1 MSFLPYFLSF
11 LSPPQQHA
19 KSVNNVAIRSEMVA
33 ARTSHVALPYEA
45 GEPATLELM
54 LFRTIP
60 KIAKFNTMQTK
71 ETRKAR
77 KTINEANKNPN
88 WTEARATI

>member
-1 MSFLPYFLSF
+1 
-11 LSPPQQHA
+11 
-19 KSVNNVAIRSEMVA
+19 MVA
-33 ARTSHVALPYEA
+33 ARTSQTALPKEA

-54 LFRTIP
+54 VFRTIP
-60 KIAKFNTMQTK
+60 KIAKSSTMQTR

-88 WTEARATI
+88 CTEARATIWAMNAIPHAIGCRIRALDARSADELS

>member
-1 MSFLPYFLSF
+1 LFFLPYFLSF
-11 LSPPQQHA
+11 RSPPQQHA
-19 KSVNNVAIRSEMVA
+19 NKVNRVAIRREMVA
-33 ARTSHVALPYEA
+33 ARTSQVALPKEA

-54 LFRTIP
+54 VFRTIP
-60 KIAKFNTMQTK
+60 KIAKLSTMQTR

-88 WTEARATI
+88 